1 LFEVGIGIWLMCR
14 RLSIYP
20 NGNTKGNGQGHVSI
34 YLVLMDPT
42 SLPIDWEV
50 NAIINFSAYNFRD
63 DEYITTQGT
72 IIIE

>member
-1 LFEVGIGIWLMCR
+1 
-14 RLSIYP
+14 
-20 NGNTKGNGQGHVSI
+20 
-34 YLVLMDPT
+34 MDPT

-72 IIIE
+72 IVIE